1 MSRLRRLL
9 PRLPRTLIWQV
20 ISLLLLALVSA
31 QLATFAILSGERRSA
46 VDAFAREQVL
56 ERAAAL
62 VRLVETTESA
72 GERRRALRAF
82 STSDLRFWLADEPAV
97 AASDSTRPG
106 PLARRLAALLDDGQP
121 REVLIAFGEV
131 ERRGDDR
138 RSRWHDHW
146 RRAAAKDQAHGEPPP
161 PRLPDEGLL
170 LAINLVADQRAQTN
184 VQGKGDSWL
193 NAAMVLPPVQPVLGP
208 APLVSLIVAAIAI
221 SLVAALSLRRLIRPL
236 DALAVAA
243 DAVGRGEPARLEAA
257 RGPVEIRRT
266 ASAFNEM
273 QARIARSMADRTRLL
288 AAISHDLRTPI
299 TTLRLR
305 AELVEDDE
313 LREKILATLD
323 EMQAL
328 TEAGLLLARDT
339 AAEEPSRSID
349 LVALVESVV
358 ADLVD
363 QGHDV
368 RLEAGPAAT
377 LRCRKLALTRAIR
390 NVVENAVRYG
400 GNATIQ
406 ITPVPGSLDILIED
420 DGPGLPQSALE
431 QVFEPFFRLE
441 ASRSRETG
449 GSGLGLAIA
458 RSIIREHGGDV
469 TLANRSEGGLR
480 ATIQLPTG
488 AGPDAAAS
496 DI

>member
-1 MSRLRRLL
+1 MSWRRRLL
-9 PRLPRTLIWQV
+9 PRLPRTLTWQV
-20 ISLLLLALVSA
+20 ISLLLLALVTA
-31 QLATFAILSGERRSA
+31 QLATFAILSDERRSA

-62 VRLVETTESA
+62 VRLVETTESP

-82 STSDLRFWLADEPAV
+82 STSELRFWLADEPAV
-97 AASDSTRPG
+97 DAADSARPG
-106 PLARRLAALLDDGQP
+106 PLARRLASLLGDGQP
-121 REVLIAFGEV
+121 REVLIAFGDI
-131 ERRGDDR
+131 ERRDGDR

-146 RRAAAKDQAHGEPPP
+146 RRAAAKGQAHGEPP

-170 LAINLVADQRAQTN
+170 LAINLGFDGRTPADEAGTN
-184 VQGKGDSWL
+184 DAWL
-193 NAAMVLPPVQPVLGP
+193 NAAMVLPPVRPNLGP
-208 APLVSLIVAAIAI
+208 APLVALLVAAVAI
-221 SLVAALSLRRLIRPL
+221 SLVAAFSLRRLIRPL
-236 DALAVAA
+236 NALAVAA
-243 DAVGRGEPARLEAA
+243 DAVGRGEPARLEAE
-257 RGPVEIRRT
+257 RGPLEIRRT
-266 ASAFNEM
+266 ATAFNEM
-273 QARIARSMADRTRLL
+273 QARIARSMGDRTRLL

-299 TTLRLR
+299 TSLRLR

-313 LREKILATLD
+313 LREKMLATLD

-349 LVALVESVV
+349 LVALVESVA

-368 RLEAGPAAT
+368 RLEPGPAAT

-390 NVVENAVRYG
+390 NLVENAVRYG
-400 GNATIQ
+400 GNAVIQ
-406 ITPVPGSLDILIED
+406 IAAAPGSIDILIED
-420 DGPGLPQSALE
+420 NGTGLPEAALE

-441 ASRSRETG
+441 TSRSRETG

-458 RSIIREHGGDV
+458 RSIVREHGGEV
-469 TLANRSEGGLR
+469 TLANRPEGGLR

-488 AGPDAAAS
+488 ASGDGDAS